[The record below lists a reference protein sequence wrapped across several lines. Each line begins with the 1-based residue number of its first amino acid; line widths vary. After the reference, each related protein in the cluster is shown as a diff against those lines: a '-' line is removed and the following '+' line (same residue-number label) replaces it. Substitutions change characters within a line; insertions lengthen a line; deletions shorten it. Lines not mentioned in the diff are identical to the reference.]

1 MSSINLDSST
11 LSQVAADPAVV
22 AARKAEDTQSSSNG
36 VLRQQLADEIQKAAE
51 TAASQPSVAEVQ
63 QAAADISDYLSV
75 AARSLSVRVDRE
87 LDRPVVTVLDSDTEK
102 VVRQIPSEE
111 ALAVARF
118 IRDQQ
123 LASDQRSELAGVI
136 LSEQG

>member
-22 AARKAEDTQSSSNG
+22 AARKTIDTQSTSNG

>member
-22 AARKAEDTQSSSNG
+22 AARKTVDTQSSSDG

-136 LSEQG
+136 LSEQS

>member
-22 AARKAEDTQSSSNG
+22 AVRKTIDTQSSSNG